1 MSFAGTVSWMAPEV
15 IRNEPCSEKVDIWS
29 YGVVLWELL
38 TCEIP
43 YKDVD
48 SSAIIWGVGN
58 NSLQL
63 PIPSTCPE
71 GLKLL
76 MKQCWSPKPRNRPPF
91 KIILTHLE
99 IAGVELLHKFD
110 EDYYEQQKSWR
121 EEIREHLQT
130 CQTNSTNIHKYEQDL
145 IRKRQDEWKHA
156 KDVRLI
162 YERKLERTN
171 NLYMELSACFTHLE
185 EREREIAEREKQI
198 GASKPYRKIV
208 SQLRKHHFDKIS
220 RRRFCVQSPATPEA
234 NSTTPSPL
242 STPNS
247 PMKASL
253 YVQLDGQQTKSVAV
267 QPVTHGGGSMRKK
280 MRHRRVGS
288 GSLMMPKASPN
299 RDRRIQSEPE
309 TRAVKLVDTETQT
322 DSMDI
327 SETDLSPTTPN
338 PIPEVP
344 EESSQITI
352 ISTKREMTLCLR
364 TDENNKQFVTVV
376 KKTQS
381 SSSSGES
388 DIDDCVPQNEDTT
401 SSSQTN
407 NNLIMMNSMATSIMT
422 GSNLSYDYDSNDHLN
437 NFRECSDD
445 DNLETL
451 GRKVSELISETTSTI
466 STVSSTSTIINKNS
480 PNNNIVSYSSE
491 TQCKCISRRNSV
503 CGLEN
508 DNNLNTTKCSCAH
521 ESIDDEAGSWTD
533 EDVDHQQ
540 PVNYSYS
547 LRRKR

>member
-1 MSFAGTVSWMAPEV
+1 
-15 IRNEPCSEKVDIWS
+15 
-29 YGVVLWELL
+29 
-38 TCEIP
+38 
-43 YKDVD
+43 
-48 SSAIIWGVGN
+48 
-58 NSLQL
+58 
-63 PIPSTCPE
+63 
-71 GLKLL
+71 
-76 MKQCWSPKPRNRPPF
+76 
-91 KIILTHLE
+91 
-99 IAGVELLHKFD
+99 
-110 EDYYEQQKSWR
+110 
-121 EEIREHLQT
+121 
-130 CQTNSTNIHKYEQDL
+130 
-145 IRKRQDEWKHA
+145 
-156 KDVRLI
+156 
-162 YERKLERTN
+162 
-171 NLYMELSACFTHLE
+171 
-185 EREREIAEREKQI
+185 
-198 GASKPYRKIV
+198 
-208 SQLRKHHFDKIS
+208 
-220 RRRFCVQSPATPEA
+220 
-234 NSTTPSPL
+234 
-242 STPNS
+242 
-247 PMKASL
+247 L

-267 QPVTHGGGSMRKK
+267 QPATHGSGSMRKK

-288 GSLMMPKASPN
+288 GSLMMMPKASPN

-344 EESSQITI
+344 EETSQPTTVV
-352 ISTKREMTLCLR
+352 STKREMTLCLR

-376 KKTQS
+376 QKSQSATLQS

-407 NNLIMMNSMATSIMT
+407 NHLIMINSMATSIMT
-422 GSNLSYDYDSNDHLN
+422 GSNLSYDSNDHLH

-451 GRKVSELISETTSTI
+451 GRKVSELISETTSNI
-466 STVSSTSTIINKNS
+466 STVSSTSTVINKNS
-480 PNNNIVSYSSE
+480 TNNNIVSYSTE
-491 TQCKCISRRNSV
+491 IQCKCISRRNSV

-508 DNNLNTTKCSCAH
+508 DKNLNTTKCSCAN

-540 PVNYSYS
+540 SVNYSYS